1 MRLGTW
7 ARKEA
12 PAGSRGPLKGEA
24 LARMR
29 RMDYPTLMDWMDAS
43 VTRVGL
49 LLRESTRADRPTTVV
64 LEQALEETRALEQA
78 LLELLSRAD
87 QP

>member
-1 MRLGTW
+1 MKMAW

-12 PAGSRGPLKGEA
+12 PTTGRGPLKGEA
-24 LARMR
+24 LARLR
-29 RMDYPTLMDWMDAS
+29 RMDYQTLLDWMDAS

-49 LLRESTRADRPTTVV
+49 LLRESTRADRPAKLV
-64 LEQALEETRALEQA
+64 LEQALEETQALEQA

>member
-1 MRLGTW
+1 MKLWTP
-7 ARKEA
+7 KEA
-12 PAGSRGPLKGEA
+12 PTGGRGPLKGEA
-24 LARMR
+24 LMRLR
-29 RMDYPTLMDWMDAS
+29 RMPYVTLMEWMDAS

-49 LLRESTRADRPTTVV
+49 LLRESTREDRPTKTV